1 MPAEEKASATR
12 VEETIQSI
20 LYEQRMEVRLR
31 PGYVPGTR
39 VVADPDTEHGWAREF
54 NGELHVSEETFNQ
67 LLCTGCA
74 AVNVSVW
81 LKHWV
86 ERASDK
92 MGPEPH
98 EARPSG
104 DKGTE

>member
-1 MPAEEKASATR
+1 VRLTQKQRSRLWCAIRHWRTAVPAEEKASATR

-39 VVADPDTEHGWAREF
+39 VVADPDTEHAWAREF
-54 NGELHVSEETFNQ
+54 NGELHVSEETFDQ

-74 AVNVSVW
+74 AVNISVW
-81 LKHWV
+81 LK
-86 ERASDK
+86 R
-92 MGPEPH
+92 
-98 EARPSG
+98 
-104 DKGTE
+104 